1 MKKIV
6 SYLAIVVISLFAFVG
21 ITKAEKIG
29 DVELKGTQVIY
40 IGRDGC
46 GYCQAFVPGL
56 EYLSEK
62 GYGDMTVYVHSHG
75 DKYRRMEN
83 NFTLNRKKYNGN
95 YGIFFK

>member
-1 MKKIV
+1 MSEELDKII
-6 SYLAIVVISLFAFVG
+6 SQTFFNECVVNEDLTVD
-21 ITKAEKIG
+21 KLK
-29 DVELKGTQVIY
+29 EL
-40 IGRDGC
+40 
-46 GYCQAFVPGL
+46 L